1 MQQLESEVAGL
12 DQRLTQGAA
21 IVQVFDA
28 FLGGLQDGS
37 GGPSAEGIR
46 EVTSVVQASGDP
58 ALQAKWLE
66 IIDSVLQQAGPPPM
80 EAVTGITAVVQA
92 TGNVQVGAKL
102 QEFFAALERGEGGEE
117 LLKLDAL
124 VQASGDPA
132 LEAVVLELVGAALHQ
147 GGEPPHELQEEF
159 EELAAASG
167 NEEIQGAFFALGG
180 PPPEFFEELGAKVKA
195 VGDPSLETLF
205 EEIARATGP
214 DAIDAFIGGLLATLN
229 KTLGGV
235 DAEVQ
240 SYFDAVTPIF
250 AEADT
255 LVNALNKEIPAP
267 GPESDVG
274 DAKLWFDRSIA
285 IHEQLLISLQGI
297 QDVPAIVEV
306 DHNDYVAA
314 ATALLEINRRI
325 RDELGSA
332 GPGFDIAQLASDPE
346 LGVAP
351 QGRLTAQSSGSCEK
365 LERTARANGVS
376 ADPRCG
382 SR

>member
-1 MQQLESEVAGL
+1 MTTLERKKRAMLTWLAPLAALPILLAACGGGVTDEEFAKVQGDLRAQQARVQQLESEVAGL

-37 GGPSAEGIR
+37 EGGGPSAEGIR

-195 VGDPSLETLF
+195 VGDPSLEDSLRGDSPRHWTRCHRCLHR
-205 EEIARATGP
+205 RATRH
-214 DAIDAFIGGLLATLN
+214 I
-229 KTLGGV
+229 
-235 DAEVQ
+235 EQ
-240 SYFDAVTPIF
+240 
-250 AEADT
+250 DT
-255 LVNALNKEIPAP
+255 
-267 GPESDVG
+267 G
-274 DAKLWFDRSIA
+274 RS
-285 IHEQLLISLQGI
+285 
-297 QDVPAIVEV
+297 
-306 DHNDYVAA
+306 
-314 ATALLEINRRI
+314 
-325 RDELGSA
+325 
-332 GPGFDIAQLASDPE
+332 
-346 LGVAP
+346 
-351 QGRLTAQSSGSCEK
+351 
-365 LERTARANGVS
+365 
-376 ADPRCG
+376 RC
-382 SR
+382 